1 MSSQLNPNF
10 ELNNIQITPDQF
22 LKAELEWGISL
33 ENQNFVNLSNE
44 TLKQFNLS
52 DYLKEEGVKTCMD
65 FGAGTGAYT
74 LASINA
80 GFDTYTFEIWDAH
93 KNYMKERITNLQLID
108 KPIQT
113 DLMLFIEVAEHMTD
127 KEIKSLFKK
136 IQPKYIL
143 FSSTSGTTDFDVEW
157 GHINIK
163 SQTDWIDFWYDL
175 GYELN
180 RKLNLPTEWSKL
192 FRLL

>member
-10 ELNNIQITPDQF
+10 ELNKELLTPDQF
-22 LKAELEWGISL
+22 LQAELDWGISL
-33 ENQNFVNLSNE
+33 ENQSFVNLATES
-44 TLKQFNLS
+44 LKQLE
-52 DYLKEEGVKTCMD
+52 YLKEEGIKTCLD
-65 FGAGTGAYT
+65 FGSGTGAYT
-74 LASINA
+74 LASINS
-80 GFDTYTFEIWDAH
+80 GFITYTYEIWDAH
-93 KNYMKERITNLQLID
+93 KNYMKERISNLQLID

-175 GYELN
+175 RYELN